1 VLGRW
6 TLDLENNRTTLPNLN
21 PTPLRKNT
29 MLTITRVPTVML
41 LEQMSQST
49 DDLKAVEAYGASKL
63 MNSESLP
70 GAIMPLYKCA
80 QRSPLALRKRVRS
93 FGDLQSV
100 PDILDYNSTDS
111 ADSSS
116 DEDSMNSKSLFD
128 MILLA
133 QVRFLPMSYC
143 RTPFRRTDL
152 CGLYDDAISE
162 NLQCLFVF
170 FFDMP

>member
-1 VLGRW
+1 
-6 TLDLENNRTTLPNLN
+6 
-21 PTPLRKNT
+21 

-133 QVRFLPMSYC
+133 QWDKMS
-143 RTPFRRTDL
+143 TEGMFR
-152 CGLYDDAISE
+152 YDVTECSTKVTTQSHSTIILALHHCSKDY
-162 NLQCLFVF
+162 
-170 FFDMP
+170 